1 MALVDAN
8 YKFLFVDIGSY
19 GRISDGGVFN
29 NCSLSVALD
38 KDNVLNI
45 PADTTLPGS
54 DIISPYVVVADD
66 AFAMRRHLVKPF
78 PMRNLQYDQRI
89 FNYRLSRARRV
100 VENAFGIMCS
110 KFRLFSKA
118 IPLTP
123 EKVQTVVMATCCLH
137 NFLLR
142 NPTSTS
148 QYLPDSANAVCELEK
163 VARQAAHR
171 ANNDAIAVR
180 IKFMQYFNSLAGA
193 VSWQKNVVQ

>member
-8 YKFLFVDIGSY
+8 YRFLFVDIGSY

-29 NCSLSVALD
+29 SCDLSVALD
-38 KDNVLNI
+38 GPNVLNI
-45 PADTTLPGS
+45 PADTTLPQS
-54 DIISPYVVVADD
+54 NIASPYVIVADD
-66 AFAMRRHLVKPF
+66 AFAMRRNLMKPF

-148 QYLPDSANAVCELEK
+148 QYLPESADTVCELET
-163 VARQAAHR
+163 VAKQASRR
-171 ANNDAIAVR
+171 ANNEAIAVR
-180 IKFMQYFNSLAGA
+180 NNFMRYFNSPAGA